1 MSQTYHP
8 CNAIPI
14 CPNRKL
20 DEYEYIYIYGIWVY
34 IYTNYKVMP
43 HASKWIQPAHGR
55 LRGSACEGRTCSA
68 YQCDTRGCYA
78 VTGRVQ
84 WERFARVGRC
94 SALLD
99 GCLRA
104 AHPGAKGSPSRS
116 SYTPVCK
123 AQFVDR
129 VAACKFGVKGRM
141 AGPLPRTSTQCCLC
155 WLTGTPRYCGH
166 RWRQPTGAWWRSA
179 LSAAF

>member
-1 MSQTYHP
+1 
-8 CNAIPI
+8 
-14 CPNRKL
+14 
-20 DEYEYIYIYGIWVY
+20 
-34 IYTNYKVMP
+34 MP

-129 VAACKFGVKGRM
+129 VAACKFGVKVGWAWASPEDLDSVLSLLANRYSKVLR
-141 AGPLPRTSTQCCLC
+141 AQVETTDRCLVTIGSEC
-155 WLTGTPRYCGH
+155 GLLNPWLVD
-166 RWRQPTGAWWRSA
+166 WWSSH
-179 LSAAF
+179 LIEV